1 LRFIPEDEP
10 NLVGDLF
17 DSDELAGEDSA
28 EIDLLTIEADSA
40 TGGDGDALVVEWIIE
55 VGQ

>member
-40 TGGDGDALVVEWIIE
+40 AGGDGDALVVEWIIE